1 MKEQLTKLNFV
12 LFASFFIYFFL
23 LHICSCEWHTIHKIE
38 TMNGRKWHVPR
49 DSLHSNITNTFTHT
63 KYKKKNW
70 KIKKK
75 WNKNPKNKHI
85 ARTDL
90 YGISTCVGRWSSCR
104 NLRFS
109 RSTSKRNTFV
119 GCNAA
124 TSSAANT
131 RCELIYTFWLV
142 LPSLFYNHTTNF
154 PPDSTLSLS
163 LSQSKPTTTT
173 TTTKIM
179 PKPNKF
185 TPCFFTDHNQK
196 KKKKTLNKWKPTEK
210 YISQSTKC
218 HTSHTLHNHSIAV
231 YYLHNSIPF
240 QHWITIPTTSFN
252 SKSIP
257 PLQP

>member
-49 DSLHSNITNTFTHT
+49 DSLHSNITNTFTIHT
-63 KYKKKNW
+63 QNT
-70 KIKKK
+70 KKK

-109 RSTSKRNTFV
+109 RPTSKRNTFV

-163 LSQSKPTTTT
+163 LNQNQQQQQLQQKLCQSQK
-173 TTTKIM
+173 
-179 PKPNKF
+179 NLRHV
-185 TPCFFTDHNQK
+185 FFTDHNQ
-196 KKKKTLNKWKPTEK
+196 KKKTLNKWKPTEK
-210 YISQSTKC
+210 NISQSTKC

-231 YYLHNSIPF
+231 YHLHNSIPF